1 MTAFELT
8 VSEPRR
14 RGRREHLVSVLAFDV
29 VADTV
34 VYSGRR
40 PRHLDPETPAVEVV
54 GPRAAE
60 LVADVYLEAAKA
72 SPYGAGG
79 AIALGRHT
87 RRHRELVEALR
98 IIAQGTP

>member
-1 MTAFELT
+1 MSAFELT

-14 RGRREHLVSVLAFDV
+14 RARRAHLVSVLAFDV

-34 VYSGRR
+34 VYAGRR

-72 SPYGAGG
+72 APFGLGRAPG
-79 AIALGRHT
+79 LGRHT
-87 RRHRELVEALR
+87 LWARAKRELLR
-98 IIAQGTP
+98 